1 MRLGVVASLVSP
13 LREAQL
19 GGAQAFLT
27 DLARALAGRGHEV
40 AVFAA
45 DGSDVA
51 GVRLVTVP
59 APAGVER
66 ALVRPGGGGAPVELP
81 GLREAFARL
90 FEAVRSERLDAVSQH
105 AFDAEA
111 LELAEGLPV
120 LHTLHLPPLVPAVV
134 AAARRSRAPLVTVSG
149 AMRAAWTAAGVPG
162 VGLIRDGV
170 PAFDQ
175 PAEPVRPRALIAGRV
190 SPEKGTAVAIEAA
203 GRAGLEPLVVGGIYD
218 RAYWERAVRVPV
230 APVERPAL
238 WRLMAGSAVA
248 LAPVEWDEPF
258 GLVAAEAQMAGCPVV
273 GYRRGG
279 LPEVVEEGAGG
290 FLVPPGDLDAL
301 VAAVP
306 GALALDRRLVREGA
320 LRRLGIEAVAAAYET
335 ALAAL
340 AEP

>member
-1 MRLGVVASLVSP
+1 MRVGVVASLVSP

-27 DLARALAGRGHEV
+27 DLARALAGRGHDV

-45 DGSDVA
+45 EGSEVA
-51 GVRLVTVP
+51 GVRVVTVP

-66 ALVRPGGGGAPVELP
+66 ALVRPAGGGGAVELP

-90 FEAVRSERLDAVSQH
+90 FDAVRSERLDAVSQH

-111 LELAEGLPV
+111 LDLAGGLPV
-120 LHTLHLPPLVPAVV
+120 LHTLHLPPLVPSVV
-134 AAARRSRAPLVTVSG
+134 AAARRSRAPLVTVSE
-149 AMRAAWTAAGVPG
+149 AMRAAWAAAGVPG
-162 VGLIRDGV
+162 VRVIRDGV

-175 PAEPVRPRALIAGRV
+175 PAERVRPRALVAGRV

-203 GRAGLEPLVVGGIYD
+203 RRTGLEPLVVGGIYD
-218 RAYWERAVRVPV
+218 RAYWERSVRVPV

-248 LAPVEWDEPF
+248 LAPIEWDEPF

-279 LPEVVEEGAGG
+279 LPEVVEEGTGG

-306 GALALDRRLVREGA
+306 RALALDRRLVREGA
-320 LRRLGIEAVAAAYET
+320 LRRLGIDAAATGYE
-335 ALAAL
+335 AAL
-340 AEP
+340 AMVVAS